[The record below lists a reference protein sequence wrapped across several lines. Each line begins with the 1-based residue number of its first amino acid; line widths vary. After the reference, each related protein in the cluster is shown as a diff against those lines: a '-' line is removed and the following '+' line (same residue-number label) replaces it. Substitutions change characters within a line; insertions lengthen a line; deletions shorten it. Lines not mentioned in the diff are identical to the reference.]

1 MQKQNV
7 EIEVLVNGKPV
18 REYDHKG
25 NVFIEGRKG
34 TQFSLRLKNN
44 SSSRKLFVPSIDGLS
59 VLNGENASF
68 DSSGYIVNGYSSITI
83 DGWRKSDTHVAQFYF
98 SSPKES
104 YGKRTGK
111 GQNLGIIG
119 CAVFEEKTYTRQNDL
134 LYKGTYGTTDLPFKP
149 YPIFG
154 DGTLDISKYKTVY
167 TSSALCS
174 ASAGIG
180 TGWGQE
186 KYSAVTTV
194 TFERSGSP
202 TVLEIQYNTRENLAK
217 LGIRFNKD
225 LQVAPQAF
233 PSQYCKPPRQ

>member
-18 REYDHKG
+18 REYEHKG

-98 SSPKES
+98 SSLKES

-119 CAVFEEKTYTRQNDL
+119 CAVFDEKEQTFY
-134 LYKGTYGTTDLPFKP
+134 
-149 YPIFG
+149 
-154 DGTLDISKYKTVY
+154 Y
-167 TSSALCS
+167 TSPHKKYFPDFPAQPTWTCATGGSNLLAMCSSGVSQVSAN
-174 ASAGIG
+174 IG